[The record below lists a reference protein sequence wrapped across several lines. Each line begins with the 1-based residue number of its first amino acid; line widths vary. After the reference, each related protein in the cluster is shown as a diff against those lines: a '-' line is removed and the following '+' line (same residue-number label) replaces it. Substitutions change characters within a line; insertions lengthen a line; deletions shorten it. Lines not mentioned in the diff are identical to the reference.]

1 MKKLKKMIVFM
12 QDNERYTIP
21 QGMIKRLY
29 LKRFEPVI
37 GIDGDGNVHR
47 AMQVGELSIVVDK
60 RLLNTIKTPSISGG
74 LGNRGLDDAREIRL
88 VFDTGATTQL
98 ILPWKNQAGEP
109 AYNLDYYQGRP
120 EAGLLKLLWSDDEYQ
135 VAEQQEIDQLLNQRG
150 QAK

>member
-1 MKKLKKMIVFM
+1 MKKLKKIVVFM

-21 QGMIKRLY
+21 QGMFKRLY

-47 AMQVGELSIVVDK
+47 AMQVGELSIAVDE

-74 LGNRGLDDAREIRL
+74 LGSRGLDDAKEIRL

-98 ILPWKNQAGEP
+98 ILPWKNQAGAP
-109 AYNLDYYQGRP
+109 AYNLDYCQGRP
-120 EAGLLKLLWSDDEYQ
+120 EEGTLKLFWSDNEYR
-135 VAEQQEIDQLLNQRG
+135 I
-150 QAK
+150 AKLQDIYR